1 MLLQDIMKQIG
12 RNCTDEIGNSEKRI
26 YQNKILKM
34 VKTIEVENEK
44 TIEILHTI
52 ESIERVNKT
61 IERNIEMGM
70 SKIYIQ
76 QWQDIKNEH
85 LSQLS
90 NLLSGLNIVADLKAA

>member
-1 MLLQDIMKQIG
+1 
-12 RNCTDEIGNSEKRI
+12 
-26 YQNKILKM
+26 M
-34 VKTIEVENEK
+34 VKTIEVESEK

-61 IERNIEMGM
+61 IERNVEMGM

-90 NLLSGLNIVADLKAA
+90 NLLSDLNIVADLKAA